1 MELRNKYNIRE
12 LTKAE
17 VLKQLGKENMVEFV
31 SVVDFHNSNK
41 IFEAALKSQ
50 KSFCDKDFKNP
61 SFLFFFCYPLY
72 ALTTSSFSMS

>member
-1 MELRNKYNIRE
+1 M
-12 LTKAE
+12 
-17 VLKQLGKENMVEFV
+17 LKQLGKENMVEFV

>member
-41 IFEAALKSQ
+41 IFEAALKMTKFNMAWLRNQVS
-50 KSFCDKDFKNP
+50 
-61 SFLFFFCYPLY
+61 YR
-72 ALTTSSFSMS
+72 MSNIF